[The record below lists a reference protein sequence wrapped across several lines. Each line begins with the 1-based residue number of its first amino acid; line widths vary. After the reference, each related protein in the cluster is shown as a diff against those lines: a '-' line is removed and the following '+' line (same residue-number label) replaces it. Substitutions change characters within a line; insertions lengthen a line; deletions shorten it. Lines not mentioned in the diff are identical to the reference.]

1 MNKLCPTSRLSRKQD
16 PPYIDPRALVL
27 TPARPAAEP
36 QPPRPPETV
45 IATPASQAAAPRTR
59 RTADGGPSARTLLLT
74 VLGEYVRWPGHDGL
88 RSQAA
93 VAALGALGTP
103 EAATRRAITRLTQ
116 EGWLLAQ
123 PEGRYTRLTMTP
135 PLRRLLTGW
144 TARLARATHDT
155 PWSGQW
161 QQLLLRPPA
170 GEREARAVVEE
181 QLAFEGFGDLGRG
194 VWIAADPG
202 GVDALRALLA
212 ERDLTEHATWMTS
225 TVCDADRERAL
236 VEQAWDLAAVRTVLA
251 DFVDRFTGATA
262 TTDEEAFVLR
272 TRLVHAW
279 RLTFERDPR
288 LPAALL
294 PADWPGS
301 AATALFL
308 TTWHT
313 CRAPANRWWTRL
325 TNPDH
330 A

>member
-1 MNKLCPTSRLSRKQD
+1 MIPDPRPVRPSVLPFVRPSVRSSGRARLGRPVGSCPTRRHTSSE
-16 PPYIDPRALVL
+16 I
-27 TPARPAAEP
+27 
-36 QPPRPPETV
+36 V
-45 IATPASQAAAPRTR
+45 IATSAPRTR

-74 VLGEYVRWPGHDGL
+74 VFGEYVRWPGHDGM
-88 RSQAA
+88 RSQSA
-93 VAALGALGTP
+93 VAALRALGTP

-116 EGWLLAQ
+116 EGWLLAR
-123 PEGRYTRLTMTP
+123 PEGRYTRLTMTR

-155 PWSGQW
+155 PWSGHW
-161 QQLLLRPPA
+161 QQLLLRPPT
-170 GEREARAVVEE
+170 GEREARSVVEE

-225 TVCDADRERAL
+225 TVCDAERERAL

-262 TTDEEAFVLR
+262 ATDEEAFVLR

-294 PADWPGS
+294 PTDWPGPT
-301 AATALFL
+301 ATTLFL

-313 CRAPANRWWTRL
+313 CHTPATRFWTTL
-325 TNPDH
+325 TDPEH
-330 A
+330 H